1 MLNLTQKFMYELSQ
15 SDVVNF
21 RGVAQILRVRIADE
35 NEEVRPF
42 PDVFADVMK
51 AYDEAGRKRKKELLK
66 ILREANKFK
75 LAGGLNGTK
84 DTETTNEMEEV

>member
-21 RGVAQILRVRIADE
+21 RGVAQILRVAIADE

-66 ILREANKFK
+66 ILRDANKFRIS
-75 LAGGLNGTK
+75 GGLNGTENTK
-84 DTETTNEMEEV
+84 TTDKVEDV

>member
-21 RGVAQILRVRIADE
+21 RGVAQILRVAIADE

-51 AYDEAGRKRKKELLK
+51 AYDAAGRKRKKELLK
-66 ILREANKFK
+66 ILRDANKFK
-75 LAGGLNGTK
+75 VSGGLNGTEN
-84 DTETTNEMEEV
+84 TETTDKVEDV